1 MKRATLHSSPNRWHS
16 SFQSTP
22 SWRGRRRGQ
31 LCKLIHKPISIHALM
46 KRATAQAALP
56 YLDTIISIHALMKR
70 ATSITGNRGLWQI
83 FQSTPSWRG
92 RHIPIFVYPSNAIF
106 QSTPSW
112 RGRRNLI
119 DKYSIYFDISIHALM
134 KRATL
139 LAVYI
144 ITCFCIS
151 IHALMK
157 RATRNLYD
165 TSELVDISIHAL
177 MKRATFPLC
186 K

>member
-1 MKRATLHSSPNRWHS
+1 MKRATVTNP
-16 SFQSTP
+16 
-22 SWRGRRRGQ
+22 
-31 LCKLIHKPISIHALM
+31 LIYKDTGDFNPRPHEEGD
-46 KRATAQAALP
+46 AALQP
-56 YLDTIISIHALMKR
+56 QSLTLVISIHALMKR

>member
-1 MKRATLHSSPNRWHS
+1 
-16 SFQSTP
+16 
-22 SWRGRRRGQ
+22 
-31 LCKLIHKPISIHALM
+31 
-46 KRATAQAALP
+46 
-56 YLDTIISIHALMKR
+56 
-70 ATSITGNRGLWQI
+70 
-83 FQSTPSWRG
+83 
-92 RHIPIFVYPSNAIF
+92 
-106 QSTPSW
+106 
-112 RGRRNLI
+112 
-119 DKYSIYFDISIHALM
+119 M